1 VTGDRDRLTQAVG
14 NLLSNAARYTPE
26 GGHVTVR
33 LTRESEQA
41 LIEVADTGIGI
52 SADDIDN
59 VFARFWRADDARDR
73 ASGGLGIGLSVVK
86 EIVERH
92 HGYVTVKRREG
103 GGSVFAIH
111 MPLQGT

>member
-1 VTGDRDRLTQAVG
+1 MTADRLTQAVG

-33 LTRESEQA
+33 LSRESEQA
-41 LIEVADTGIGI
+41 VIEVADTGIGI
-52 SADDIDN
+52 SAEDIDS

-73 ASGGLGIGLSVVK
+73 ATGGGLGIGLSIVK

-92 HGYVTVKRREG
+92 HGYVSVKRREG

-111 MPLQGT
+111 LPLHTP